1 MSTASSWRHQ
11 SKVLCSIPVAVLVI
25 IAALDSG
32 DKALLGA
39 SFPML
44 EKTLGLHGKIIVM
57 FRFILYCYECCMLRH
72 IAFSLFNSYLCK
84 WYHSYSWYIGIFQLI
99 HKFIICVMS
108 SVVGLSDTSLYYKV
122 RQIVISLNILLYK
135 NLLNHMHLSS

>member
-1 MSTASSWRHQ
+1 MSTASSWGQQ

-44 EKTLGLHGKIIVM
+44 EKTLGLHGEII
-57 FRFILYCYECCMLRH
+57 
-72 IAFSLFNSYLCK
+72 
-84 WYHSYSWYIGIFQLI
+84 YSDVQVYI
-99 HKFIICVMS
+99 V
-108 SVVGLSDTSLYYKV
+108 
-122 RQIVISLNILLYK
+122 LL
-135 NLLNHMHLSS
+135 